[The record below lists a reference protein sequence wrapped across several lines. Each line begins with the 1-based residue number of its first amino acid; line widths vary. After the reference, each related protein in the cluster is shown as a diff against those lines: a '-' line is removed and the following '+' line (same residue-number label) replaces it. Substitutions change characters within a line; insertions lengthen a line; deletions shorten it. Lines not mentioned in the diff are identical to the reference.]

1 MKKLFVLMALSLPL
15 FLMAQELVQEQDLEG
30 TWTFH
35 PIYMMSSATNL
46 IDTEHYV
53 YALTNGSLVRWD
65 KVNAQVKTLSS
76 TNGLSDVKIKNIYY
90 NYDKHYLLLTYTNS
104 NIDLLYEDGSIVNVS
119 ALSDVVMNLSRA
131 INDVTF
137 ASGKALLATD
147 FGLVVLDDSTLQVC
161 EFRDYGKALTSAA
174 QVGERMVIAYGGSL
188 YASGTRRESLDDY
201 MDIGVSQAEA
211 KIYPVND
218 STFFLLGTS
227 ALKRCDMDPGG
238 RCDVTTVF
246 SATPDNIQRTIG
258 GWLAN
263 FRASSC
269 YYTIMNDATFTAT
282 KITGN
287 NTSLFSCCPEGD
299 GTTWQIDANGIHIK
313 GQTGTDDY
321 HKPEGIYLY
330 RSGSPQMFYSY
341 FNTQNN
347 KFYITTHDQ
356 RYAYGQNAQSGNYVF
371 MLTYDGNTWT
381 DATPTALRNK
391 TQTGPLTFV
400 PGHDDALFFTIR
412 KNTNMFRVV
421 NGQVDLQFVQ
431 GVNHPYSGLNAP
443 RLAFDSEGNLWMCT
457 TRATTTEPKDIACM
471 LPHDKVMNP
480 SITKDDWIVV
490 SVPGL
495 SDGTFQNQIFCVG
508 KDDVKVTHGGN
519 QTSMTFTLWRGTPDS
534 LNQNVE
540 SVRVSNPI
548 DQNGKAI
555 EYHLNYIYTMSVDS
569 TGYIWVG
576 GSSSP
581 VFYFDP
587 VEVMNNG
594 FKVTRPKVTEGDD
607 SPYDTYVSH
616 IATDY
621 LNRKWIGT
629 IQQGLY
635 VVSPDGSKVL
645 KHFDVDN
652 SGLPS
657 SCIYSVTASPTR
669 AIVLTDNGI
678 VEFDM
683 EEIPAVIDYTAV
695 TASPTFVEPSYTGFV
710 TIGKVD
716 VGACVRITD
725 RDGNI
730 VREFTATSN
739 LVNWD
744 TCDDTGERVPTGVYN
759 IYAGLTA
766 DQLPAT
772 PQVRV
777 KVIK

>member
-1 MKKLFVLMALSLPL
+1 
-15 FLMAQELVQEQDLEG
+15 
-30 TWTFH
+30 
-35 PIYMMSSATNL
+35 
-46 IDTEHYV
+46 
-53 YALTNGSLVRWD
+53 
-65 KVNAQVKTLSS
+65 
-76 TNGLSDVKIKNIYY
+76 
-90 NYDKHYLLLTYTNS
+90 
-104 NIDLLYEDGSIVNVS
+104 
-119 ALSDVVMNLSRA
+119 
-131 INDVTF
+131 
-137 ASGKALLATD
+137 
-147 FGLVVLDDSTLQVC
+147 
-161 EFRDYGKALTSAA
+161 
-174 QVGERMVIAYGGSL
+174 
-188 YASGTRRESLDDY
+188 
-201 MDIGVSQAEA
+201 
-211 KIYPVND
+211 
-218 STFFLLGTS
+218 
-227 ALKRCDMDPGG
+227 
-238 RCDVTTVF
+238 
-246 SATPDNIQRTIG
+246 
-258 GWLAN
+258 
-263 FRASSC
+263 
-269 YYTIMNDATFTAT
+269 
-282 KITGN
+282 
-287 NTSLFSCCPEGD
+287 
-299 GTTWQIDANGIHIK
+299 
-313 GQTGTDDY
+313 
-321 HKPEGIYLY
+321 
-330 RSGSPQMFYSY
+330 
-341 FNTQNN
+341 
-347 KFYITTHDQ
+347 
-356 RYAYGQNAQSGNYVF
+356 
-371 MLTYDGNTWT
+371 
-381 DATPTALRNK
+381 
-391 TQTGPLTFV
+391 
-400 PGHDDALFFTIR
+400 
-412 KNTNMFRVV
+412 MFRVV

-695 TASPTFVEPSYTGFV
+695 TAAPTFVEPSYTGFV

>member
-1 MKKLFVLMALSLPL
+1 
-15 FLMAQELVQEQDLEG
+15 
-30 TWTFH
+30 
-35 PIYMMSSATNL
+35 
-46 IDTEHYV
+46 
-53 YALTNGSLVRWD
+53 
-65 KVNAQVKTLSS
+65 
-76 TNGLSDVKIKNIYY
+76 
-90 NYDKHYLLLTYTNS
+90 
-104 NIDLLYEDGSIVNVS
+104 
-119 ALSDVVMNLSRA
+119 
-131 INDVTF
+131 
-137 ASGKALLATD
+137 
-147 FGLVVLDDSTLQVC
+147 
-161 EFRDYGKALTSAA
+161 
-174 QVGERMVIAYGGSL
+174 
-188 YASGTRRESLDDY
+188 
-201 MDIGVSQAEA
+201 
-211 KIYPVND
+211 
-218 STFFLLGTS
+218 
-227 ALKRCDMDPGG
+227 
-238 RCDVTTVF
+238 
-246 SATPDNIQRTIG
+246 
-258 GWLAN
+258 
-263 FRASSC
+263 
-269 YYTIMNDATFTAT
+269 
-282 KITGN
+282 
-287 NTSLFSCCPEGD
+287 
-299 GTTWQIDANGIHIK
+299 
-313 GQTGTDDY
+313 
-321 HKPEGIYLY
+321 
-330 RSGSPQMFYSY
+330 
-341 FNTQNN
+341 
-347 KFYITTHDQ
+347 
-356 RYAYGQNAQSGNYVF
+356 
-371 MLTYDGNTWT
+371 
-381 DATPTALRNK
+381 
-391 TQTGPLTFV
+391 
-400 PGHDDALFFTIR
+400 
-412 KNTNMFRVV
+412 
-421 NGQVDLQFVQ
+421 
-431 GVNHPYSGLNAP
+431 
-443 RLAFDSEGNLWMCT
+443 
-457 TRATTTEPKDIACM
+457 
-471 LPHDKVMNP
+471 
-480 SITKDDWIVV
+480 
-490 SVPGL
+490 
-495 SDGTFQNQIFCVG
+495 
-508 KDDVKVTHGGN
+508 
-519 QTSMTFTLWRGTPDS
+519 MTFTLWRGTPDS